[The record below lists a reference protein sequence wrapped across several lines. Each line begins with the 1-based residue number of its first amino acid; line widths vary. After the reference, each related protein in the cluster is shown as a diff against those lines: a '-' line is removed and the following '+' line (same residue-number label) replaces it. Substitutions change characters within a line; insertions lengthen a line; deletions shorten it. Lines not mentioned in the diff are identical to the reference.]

1 MSLELYYHP
10 LSSFCQKVLIALYE
24 NDTPFVP
31 RLVDLSDEASRAAFL
46 ALWPIGKFPVL
57 RDLARDRT
65 IPESSII
72 IEYLAQHHPGR
83 SALVPA
89 DAELARQT
97 RLRDR
102 FFDLYVNQP
111 MQKIVGDTFRPA
123 GQNDPLGV
131 EQARAQLA
139 TVYGMIDADLGSKAW
154 VMGDAF
160 SMADCAA
167 APALLY
173 ANVVAPF
180 GAERK
185 NLTAYL
191 GRLMAR
197 PSYARALR
205 EAQPYIDRFPMAAA
219 FRATYG
225 EAPAA

>member
-1 MSLELYYHP
+1 MSLTLYFHP

-167 APALLY
+167 APALFY
-173 ANVVAPF
+173 AVSHVPLPPQQVHL
-180 GAERK
+180 E
-185 NLTAYL
+185 AYFE
-191 GRLMAR
+191 RLMAHPSVALAIDQAR
-197 PSYARALR
+197 PWFKFYPGRAGLARR
-205 EAQPYIDRFPMAAA
+205 FFDPAQA
-219 FRATYG
+219 
-225 EAPAA
+225 